1 MDELLEI
8 VGSDSRWKI
17 LKSLIEGPKDLR
29 ELSTELGMSV
39 QGTMKHIALLEKSGL
54 VKVSAGKDRRQK
66 YALVGGVWIQ
76 RESDE
81 QHELIFFFSSNR
93 VNQESI
99 SSTPVSFRVH
109 RLLKR
114 CTNYLLKKGAADFP
128 QHRSARPSPAGS

>member
-1 MDELLEI
+1 MDDLLEI

-17 LKSLIEGPKDLR
+17 LKSLIEGPKDAR
-29 ELSTELGMSV
+29 ELSTELGMSI

-54 VKVSAGKDRRQK
+54 VKVSVEKDRRQK
-66 YALVGGVWIQ
+66 YAIVGGVWMQ

-81 QHELIFFFSSNR
+81 QHDLIFFFSSNR
-93 VNQESI
+93 VNQELI

-114 CTNYLLKKGAADFP
+114 CANYLLKKGVADFP
-128 QHRSARPSPAGS
+128 RHRSGRPSPGGS